1 MNYAS
6 RRIWIIGASA
16 GIGAALARALA
27 GQGAQLILSARDGD
41 ALEALAAECG
51 GAQARPLDLAQP
63 PETLGAVVAQLT
75 LEAPLDAIICTR

>member
-1 MNYAS
+1 MGHAG

-41 ALEALAAECG
+41 ALEVLATECG
-51 GAQARPLDLAQP
+51 GAQALPLDLGQ
-63 PETLGAVVAQLT
+63 PETLAAVVK
-75 LEAPLDAIICTR
+75 R